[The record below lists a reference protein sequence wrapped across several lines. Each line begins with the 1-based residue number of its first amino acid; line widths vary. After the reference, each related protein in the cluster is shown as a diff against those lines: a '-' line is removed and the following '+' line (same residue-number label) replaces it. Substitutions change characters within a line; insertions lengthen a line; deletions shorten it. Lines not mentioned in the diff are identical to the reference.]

1 MVTPNIRVAPT
12 AAKRAWNLL
21 RTIQFSHPPS
31 CPCHHHCHHQDGPQL
46 HPLRSHTQ
54 VARRRR
60 LHLATSAAATAN
72 STREK
77 EYAFEMAASSIRF
90 GPGATKEVG
99 MDLKNMGARRVCV
112 VTDGNVG
119 KLDAMR
125 RAVEALTKEEI
136 EFTVFEDVRVEPKDS
151 SFVVSRPVS
160 SCFAFSFSSLSIL
173 L

>member
-1 MVTPNIRVAPT
+1 MVTPNIRVAPN
-12 AAKRAWNLL
+12 AAKRACNLL

-31 CPCHHHCHHQDGPQL
+31 CPCHHHRHHQDRPQL
-46 HPLRSHTQ
+46 HPLPLRSSNH

-60 LHLATSAAATAN
+60 LHLATSATAN

-90 GPGATKEVG
+90 GPGATREVG

-112 VTDGNVG
+112 VTDVNVG

-125 RAVEALTKEEI
+125 RAVEALTGEEI
-136 EFTVFEDVRVEPKDS
+136 AFTVFEDVRVEPKDS

-160 SCFAFSFSSLSIL
+160 
-173 L
+173 